1 MFAPKWACRP
11 HKLARFFPWT
21 LASLGI
27 ECSILMRCHNQIA
40 ALSFI
45 PREVI
50 CLRFLFFAV
59 LSSLSMAKAS
69 VTRPAAISL
78 PEPLASGESA
88 ALPAEE
94 VVCFLSLFLWCS
106 APSICCVC
114 CAELMLAMVVLLT
127 YVASSVAL
135 AQHLSSFC
143 FVFVAS
149 GACLQGSHVAYVIL
163 LMVFSFFAI
172 CVLEIS
178 FHGVLPS
185 SYFELFS

>member
-50 CLRFLFFAV
+50 YLRFLFFAV

-69 VTRPAAISL
+69 VTLPADVLKVARPAAIPL

-94 VVCFLSLFLWCS
+94 VFCFLSLFLWCS

-114 CAELMLAMVVLLT
+114 CAELMLAMVVLFKICRLFCGSRAAF
-127 YVASSVAL
+127 VFSL
-135 AQHLSSFC
+135 FC
-143 FVFVAS
+143 FR
-149 GACLQGSHVAYVIL
+149 GQWCLLAR
-163 LMVFSFFAI
+163 
-172 CVLEIS
+172 
-178 FHGVLPS
+178 
-185 SYFELFS
+185 

>member
-1 MFAPKWACRP
+1 
-11 HKLARFFPWT
+11 
-21 LASLGI
+21 
-27 ECSILMRCHNQIA
+27 MRCHNQIA

-50 CLRFLFFAV
+50 YLRFLFFAV

-69 VTRPAAISL
+69 VTLPADVLKAARPAAISL

-94 VVCFLSLFLWCS
+94 VVCFRSLFLWCS

-114 CAELMLAMVVLLT
+114 CAELMLAMVVLFNYMSPLLWLSRSICLLFVLFSWPVVLACK
-127 YVASSVAL
+127 VAIL
-135 AQHLSSFC
+135 
-143 FVFVAS
+143 
-149 GACLQGSHVAYVIL
+149 AYVIS

-185 SYFELFS
+185 SYLQVISSCFHRVHHFQVVFRV

>member
-1 MFAPKWACRP
+1 
-11 HKLARFFPWT
+11 
-21 LASLGI
+21 
-27 ECSILMRCHNQIA
+27 MRCHDEIA

-50 CLRFLFFAV
+50 YLRFLFFAV

-69 VTRPAAISL
+69 VTLSADVLKAARPAAISL

-178 FHGVLPS
+178 FHGVFPS
-185 SYFELFS
+185 SYLQVISSCFHRVHHFQVVFQV